1 MSRKLKYKPG
11 VRTTMNKF
19 NQLLIGGTAMVSMLG
34 WNINIAQAQSLP
46 AYCTGS
52 AIGALIGLANSVL
65 IAQSQP
71 SIGDTVQFAVDAIHK
86 LRQQGKINLRRDG
99 NYTFDDVRIEIDNAK
114 PELLNENPLPGGFYN
129 PFANWITIKNI
140 NQDISVTI
148 QVVGANSYK
157 SISYSTP
164 RRVPGKSID
173 LCCTTYNP
181 R

>member
-1 MSRKLKYKPG
+1 MK
-11 VRTTMNKF
+11 KF
-19 NQLLIGGTAMVSMLG
+19 HKLLIITSVIASIFG
-34 WNINIAQAQSLP
+34 WNIYSTQAQNSLELIEI
-46 AYCTGS
+46 S
-52 AIGALIGLANSVL
+52 ANTIDSIKDNSVL

-86 LRQQGKINLRRDG
+86 LRKQGKINLRRDG
-99 NYTFDDVRIEIDNAK
+99 NYTFDNVRIEIDNAK

>member
-1 MSRKLKYKPG
+1 VYYTDIKKDI
-11 VRTTMNKF
+11 TMKKF
-19 NQLLIGGTAMVSMLG
+19 HKLLIITSVIASIFG
-34 WNINIAQAQSLP
+34 WNIYSTQAQNSLELIEI
-46 AYCTGS
+46 S
-52 AIGALIGLANSVL
+52 ANTIDSIKDNSVL

-86 LRQQGKINLRRDG
+86 LRKQGKINLRRDG
-99 NYTFDDVRIEIDNAK
+99 NYTFDNVRIEIDNAK

>member
-1 MSRKLKYKPG
+1 
-11 VRTTMNKF
+11 MNKF
-19 NQLLIGGTAMVSMLG
+19 HKLLIITSVIASIFG
-34 WNINIAQAQSLP
+34 WNIYSTQAQNSLELELIEI
-46 AYCTGS
+46 S
-52 AIGALIGLANSVL
+52 ANTIDSIKDNSIL

-129 PFANWITIKNI
+129 PFANWITIKNLK
-140 NQDISVTI
+140 QDISVTV
-148 QVVGANSYK
+148 QVVDSNSYK
-157 SISYSTP
+157 SIGYSTP
-164 RRVPGKSID
+164 KRVPGKSID

>member
-1 MSRKLKYKPG
+1 
-11 VRTTMNKF
+11 MNKF
-19 NQLLIGGTAMVSMLG
+19 HILLIITSVIASIFG
-34 WNINIAQAQSLP
+34 WNIYSTQAQNSLELIEI
-46 AYCTGS
+46 S
-52 AIGALIGLANSVL
+52 ANTIDSIKDNSIL

-129 PFANWITIKNI
+129 PFANWITIKNLK
-140 NQDISVTI
+140 QDISVTV
-148 QVVGANSYK
+148 QVVGSNSYK
-157 SISYSTP
+157 SIGYSTP
-164 RRVPGKSID
+164 KRVPGKSID
-173 LCCTTYNP
+173 LCCTIYNP

>member
-1 MSRKLKYKPG
+1 MK
-11 VRTTMNKF
+11 KF
-19 NQLLIGGTAMVSMLG
+19 QKLLIITTVIGSILG
-34 WNINIAQAQSLP
+34 WNIHTTQAQNSLELIEI
-46 AYCTGS
+46 S
-52 AIGALIGLANSVL
+52 ANTIDSIKDNSVL

-86 LRQQGKINLRRDG
+86 LRKQKKINLRRDG

-140 NQDISVTI
+140 NQDISVTV
-148 QVVGANSYK
+148 QVVGSNSYK

-164 RRVPGKSID
+164 KRVPGKSID
-173 LCCTTYNP
+173 LCCTIYNP

>member
-1 MSRKLKYKPG
+1 
-11 VRTTMNKF
+11 MNKF
-19 NQLLIGGTAMVSMLG
+19 HKLLMGTTAIVSMFG
-34 WNINIAQAQSLP
+34 WNVNIAQAQSIP
-46 AYCTGS
+46 AYF
-52 AIGALIGLANSVL
+52 L

-129 PFANWITIKNI
+129 PFANWITIKNPK
-140 NQDISVTI
+140 QDISVTV
-148 QVVGANSYK
+148 QVVGSNSYK
-157 SISYSTP
+157 SIGYSTP
-164 RRVPGKSID
+164 KRVPGKSID
-173 LCCTTYNP
+173 LCCTIYNP

>member
-1 MSRKLKYKPG
+1 
-11 VRTTMNKF
+11 MNKF
-19 NQLLIGGTAMVSMLG
+19 HKLLIITSVIASIFG
-34 WNINIAQAQSLP
+34 WNIYSTQAQNSLELIEI
-46 AYCTGS
+46 S
-52 AIGALIGLANSVL
+52 ANTIDSIKDNSIL

-129 PFANWITIKNI
+129 PFANWITIKNLK
-140 NQDISVTI
+140 QDISVTV
-148 QVVGANSYK
+148 QVVGSNSYK
-157 SISYSTP
+157 SIGYSTP
-164 RRVPGKSID
+164 KRVPGKSID
-173 LCCTTYNP
+173 LCCTIYNP